1 VDHVHHAKRLVT
13 FVNDYSQPSICFS
26 WLGDEGGV
34 NWNGVDTFD
43 DGRLALPFDKTSEQR
58 D

>member
-34 NWNGVDTFD
+34 NWNGVDTE
-43 DGRLALPFDKTSEQR
+43 RLDKTK
-58 D
+58 DK